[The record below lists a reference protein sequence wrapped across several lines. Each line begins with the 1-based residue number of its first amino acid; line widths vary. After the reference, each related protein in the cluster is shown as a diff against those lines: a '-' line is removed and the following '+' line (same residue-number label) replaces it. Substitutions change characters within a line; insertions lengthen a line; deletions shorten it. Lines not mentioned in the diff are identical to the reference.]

1 MENTFKL
8 KFIRCQESDL
18 SNIGL
23 DRTYTRRAVE
33 KHCFKTLKICGL
45 TCAQANIIKQTALS
59 SGTDCAVH
67 REVITG
73 KVETS
78 DCILSG
84 SIDELKK
91 IAEKLK
97 YQPLKL
103 STLAQDIKDM
113 LTYTPAPLAIRNF
126 VLNWQEPYLM
136 GILNITPD
144 SFSDGGQYNT
154 TDKAIEHYKELI
166 QDGADIVDI
175 GGESTRPY
183 STPTDA
189 QEEQSRI
196 LPVIKKIRE
205 FDKNTILSVDTRNA
219 STARH
224 ALELGA
230 DIINDI
236 SATEWDPDM
245 SKVAVEYKCP
255 IILGHASAT
264 PDCMQNHTDYA
275 DVVEEIFNYFY
286 KKIDLLTFLGI
297 DKTNI
302 ILDPGIGFGK
312 TVQQNF
318 EIINR
323 LEEFTTLGCPI
334 LVGHSRKTFLQETI
348 NSHDN
353 GQLDEATAILTAKL
367 IEKKVNIIRV
377 HNVKINN
384 MTKKLYRSFL

>member
-1 MENTFKL
+1 MDKS
-8 KFIRCQESDL
+8 C
-18 SNIGL
+18 
-23 DRTYTRRAVE
+23 RR
-33 KHCFKTLKICGL
+33 
-45 TCAQANIIKQTALS
+45 
-59 SGTDCAVH
+59 
-67 REVITG
+67 R
-73 KVETS
+73 
-78 DCILSG
+78 
-84 SIDELKK
+84 KK

-154 TDKAIEHYKELI
+154 SDKAIEHYKELI

-236 SATEWDPDM
+236 AATEWDPDM

-334 LVGHSRKTFLQETI
+334 LIGHSRKTFLQETI

-377 HNVKINN
+377 HNVKLNN

>member
-219 STARH
+219 STARQ

>member
-113 LTYTPAPLAIRNF
+113 LTYTHAPLAIRNF

-154 TDKAIEHYKELI
+154 TDKAIEHYKELV

-219 STARH
+219 STARQ

-230 DIINDI
+230 DIINDV

-334 LVGHSRKTFLQETI
+334 LIGHSRKTFLQETI

-377 HNVKINN
+377 HNVKLNN

>member
-154 TDKAIEHYKELI
+154 SDKAIEHYKELI

-236 SATEWDPDM
+236 AATEWDPDM

-312 TVQQNF
+312 TVQQNL

-334 LVGHSRKTFLQETI
+334 LIGHSRKTFLQETI

-353 GQLDEATAILTAKL
+353 GQLDEGTAILTAKL

-377 HNVKINN
+377 HNVKLNN

>member
-219 STARH
+219 STARQ

-334 LVGHSRKTFLQETI
+334 LIGHSRKTFLQETI

>member
-353 GQLDEATAILTAKL
+353 DQLDEGTAILTAKL

-377 HNVKINN
+377 HNVKLNN

>member
-219 STARH
+219 STARQ

-236 SATEWDPDM
+236 AATEWDSDM

>member
-154 TDKAIEHYKELI
+154 TDKAIEHYKELV

-236 SATEWDPDM
+236 AATEWDSDM

-334 LVGHSRKTFLQETI
+334 LIGHSRKTFLQETI

-377 HNVKINN
+377 HNVKLNN

>member
-219 STARH
+219 STARQ

-245 SKVAVEYKCP
+245 SKVAVEYKYP

>member
-236 SATEWDPDM
+236 AATEWDSDM

-334 LVGHSRKTFLQETI
+334 LIGHSRKTFLQETI

-377 HNVKINN
+377 HNVKLNN